1 MSYAKKRQLLID
13 FCDQFGHII
22 IKKID
27 PVKPEERQWN
37 RSEETKNFD
46 RISRKTG

>member
-22 IKKID
+22 IKKI
-27 PVKPEERQWN
+27 
-37 RSEETKNFD
+37 ETRLNQKKDNGIGQK
-46 RISRKTG
+46 RPKTLIG